1 MAIQRLNATDI
12 DTLGSLVHDYPF
24 KPYRHYRVLAR
35 RVQDGVLRAEIEEG
49 LRSPGGMA
57 VRVSGD
63 AQAAVVFH
71 ALPWDSAFF
80 GIPMGRILY
89 VLRSENAQRG
99 DLEQAISACVDTCRD
114 AGILHVAARID
125 VADADAITAL
135 EDHGFRLMD
144 ALVTYVHLPRHDPP
158 PAVREVGVLRAYRDD
173 DERQIVDIAREA
185 YRGYRSRFHLDP
197 HLPDDRCDEL
207 YIEWARKVCTRDMV
221 HEILVSENERGD
233 LHGFTSFRRIEP
245 VSTIAGTPMYGR
257 GLGACRRDR
266 PGAYAGLIR
275 AAAASV
281 HQRGGVAEC
290 QTQNYNFS
298 TVRVYEA
305 VGMQYVRA
313 DYTFHAWLGPEASGQ
328 RAAAPTRS
336 A

>member
-1 MAIQRLNATDI
+1 MAIQRLNAPDI
-12 DTLGSLVHDYPF
+12 DTLDSLVHDYPF
-24 KPYRHYRVLAR
+24 KPYRHYRVLPR
-35 RVQDGVLRAEIEEG
+35 RVQDDVLRSEIDEA
-49 LRSPGGMA
+49 LRSPGGAA
-57 VRVSGD
+57 VRVSGNAD
-63 AQAAVVFH
+63 VATVFQ
-71 ALPWDSAFF
+71 ALPWDSTFF

-89 VLRSENAQRG
+89 VLRSDNARRD
-99 DLEQAISACVDTCRD
+99 DLQQAISACLEQCRS

-125 VADADAITAL
+125 VADADAIMAL

-144 ALVTYVHLPRHDPP
+144 ALVTYVHLPKHDPP
-158 PAVREVGVLRAYRDD
+158 PVVREVGVLRPYRDD
-173 DERQIVDIAREA
+173 DEEQIVDIAREA
-185 YRGYRSRFHLDP
+185 YRGFRSRFHLDP

-207 YIEWARKVCTRDMV
+207 YIEWARKVCARDMV
-221 HEILVSENERGD
+221 DEILVSENERGE
-233 LHGFTSFRRIEP
+233 LHGFTSYRRIEP
-245 VSTIAGTPMYGR
+245 VSTIGGVPMYGR

-281 HQRGGVAEC
+281 HERHGVAEC

-313 DYTFHAWLGPEASGQ
+313 DYTLHTWLGA
-328 RAAAPTRS
+328 
-336 A
+336 

>member
-1 MAIQRLNATDI
+1 MTIQRLDATGI
-12 DTLGSLVHDYPF
+12 DTLDSLVHDYPF
-24 KPYRHYRVLAR
+24 KPYRHYRVCPR
-35 RVQDGVLRAEIEEG
+35 RIQDAVLRAEIDEG
-49 LRSPGGMA
+49 LRSPGGAA
-57 VRVSGD
+57 VLASGG
-63 AQAAVVFH
+63 AQAAVVFQT
-71 ALPWDSAFF
+71 LPWDSAFF

-89 VLRSENAQRG
+89 VLRSEHARRE
-99 DLEQAISACVDTCRD
+99 DLTEAISACVEEYRG

-135 EDHGFRLMD
+135 EDQGFRLMD
-144 ALVTYVHLPRHDPP
+144 ALVTYVHLPKHDPP

-173 DERQIVDIAREA
+173 DEAQVVDIAREA
-185 YRGYRSRFHLDP
+185 YRGFRGRFHLDP
-197 HLPDDRCDEL
+197 HLPDDKCDEL

-245 VSTIAGTPMYGR
+245 VSTIAGVPMYGR

-281 HQRGGVAEC
+281 HERGGVAEC

-313 DYTFHAWLGPEASGQ
+313 DYTFHAWLGP
-328 RAAAPTRS
+328 AADKRS
-336 A
+336 RK